1 MESDAGESRVN
12 ELQIDN
18 PWTHSAWIV
27 STPRSGSTLLA
38 GLLNVGVGLPSS
50 IAKGFNSP
58 YVFGEHFHPI
68 SGSNAGGSDLPF
80 VSKCHYHWIDEALVP
95 RLPDLSTRILI
106 LNRRDHEQQ
115 AWSLLT
121 SGKLGTMHVYNEQ
134 ALKEFQ
140 ERAEQVPVTRAE
152 IKTHVGSIER
162 WERMTRFTFS
172 NHDHVREVW
181 YEDLMADPARVIAE
195 TYDWLE
201 VTGGEYR
208 PDQIRTHKLTQ

>member
-1 MESDAGESRVN
+1 MT
-12 ELQIDN
+12 ELEIQN
-18 PWTHSAWIV
+18 PWSHPAWII

-38 GLLNVGVGLPSS
+38 SLLNVGVGLPSN
-50 IAKGFNSP
+50 ITRGFTSP
-58 YVFGEHFHPI
+58 YVFGEHFHPV
-68 SGSNAGGSDLPF
+68 SGSYAQRDDLPF
-80 VSKCHYHWIDEALVP
+80 VSKCHYHWIAEGRLS

-134 ALKEFQ
+134 RLAEFR

-152 IKTHVGSIER
+152 IRTNVGSVER

-172 NHDHVREVW
+172 NHQHVREVY
-181 YEDLMADPARVIAE
+181 YEDLIADPARIIAE

-201 VTGGEYR
+201 VDGGEYR
-208 PDQIRTHKLTQ
+208 PEEIRTHKLTE